1 MNLLLVHPDEIDERH
16 RVRLSDRRAA
26 HLREV
31 LGVRAGDVV
40 RAGIVGGGMSEAA
53 VLDTS
58 GDAIVLD
65 VESLKNAPRPPRPR
79 VDVLLAIP
87 RPKVLRRLAS
97 QLACMGIGHLFLT
110 MAARVERAYTD
121 ASALDEADL
130 KNRFV
135 EGLEQARDTNVPSL
149 SIHPSLRW
157 LVEKQLPRHEVYA
170 RHLCADVPLG
180 ERSSIRKACEG
191 LRDGERVVLAIG
203 PEGGWQDDERALFR
217 ENGYRVVSLGDRIL
231 KSDLACV
238 SALALLN
245 EELT

>member
-1 MNLLLVHPDEIDERH
+1 VNLLLVQKRELDEDH

-26 HLREV
+26 HLLDV
-31 LGVRAGDVV
+31 LGVRSGDVV
-40 RAGIVGGGMSEAA
+40 RAGVFDGGLGEAVVIEA
-53 VLDTS
+53 TDGVVVLD
-58 GDAIVLD
+58 ARALLV
-65 VESLKNAPRPPRPR
+65 APRPPRPR
-79 VDVLLAIP
+79 VDVLLATP

-110 MAARVERAYTD
+110 MAARVERAYVD

-130 KNRFV
+130 KSRFV

-180 ERSSIRKACEG
+180 ERTSIREACEG

-203 PEGGWQDDERALFR
+203 PEGGWLDDERALFHA
-217 ENGYRVVSLGDRIL
+217 NGYRMVSLGDRIL
-231 KSDLACV
+231 KSDLACI